1 MIMDQ
6 LAQRIKQVSN
16 ELKGYVETR
25 IELLI
30 LNLSEKGTL
39 WLGDLIQHTFNLVIL
54 GTGLLFGL
62 IALGFY
68 LGELLNSMP
77 AGFGIIGGFLFLVGL
92 ILILS
97 KPKSISR
104 KIQSQIMHDVI
115 EALDAKKDTEEIKF
129 LEENKNRES

>member
-1 MIMDQ
+1 MDQ

-30 LNLSEKGTL
+30 LNLSDKGTL

-68 LGELLNSMP
+68 LGELFNSMP
-77 AGFGIIGGFLFLVGL
+77 AGFGLIGGILVLIGL

-97 KPKSISR
+97 KPKNISR

-115 EALDAKKDTEEIKF
+115 EALDGKKDTEEIKF

>member
-1 MIMDQ
+1 MDQ
-6 LAQRIKQVSN
+6 LTQRIKQVSN

-30 LNLSEKGTL
+30 LNLSDKGTL

-129 LEENKNRES
+129 LEENKNREL

>member
-30 LNLSEKGTL
+30 LNLSDKGTL

>member
-1 MIMDQ
+1 MDQ

-30 LNLSEKGTL
+30 LNLSDKGTL

>member
-1 MIMDQ
+1 MDQ
-6 LAQRIKQVSN
+6 LGQRIKQVSN
-16 ELKGYVETR
+16 EFKDYVETR

-39 WLGDLIQHTFNLVIL
+39 LLGDMIQHTFNMIIL

-92 ILILS
+92 ILIMS
-97 KPKSISR
+97 KPKKYIQENSIS
-104 KIQSQIMHDVI
+104 DY
-115 EALDAKKDTEEIKF
+115 A
-129 LEENKNRES
+129 

>member
-1 MIMDQ
+1 MDQ

-30 LNLSEKGTL
+30 LNLSDKGTL
-39 WLGDLIQHTFNLVIL
+39 WLGDLIQHTFNLIIL

-77 AGFGIIGGFLFLVGL
+77 VGFGIIGGFLFLVGL

-97 KPKSISR
+97 KPKNISR

>member
-1 MIMDQ
+1 MDQ
-6 LAQRIKQVSN
+6 LTQRIKQVSN

-30 LNLSEKGTL
+30 LNLSDKGTL

>member
-1 MIMDQ
+1 MDQ
-6 LAQRIKQVSN
+6 LSQRIKQVSN

-30 LNLSEKGTL
+30 LNLSDKATL

-77 AGFGIIGGFLFLVGL
+77 AGFGIIGATLFLVGL
-92 ILILS
+92 LLLLA
-97 KPKSISR
+97 KPKNISR
-104 KIQSQIMHDVI
+104 KIQNIIMEDVI
-115 EALDAKKDTEEIKF
+115 DVLESKKEKESLKF
-129 LEENKNRES
+129 LEEKKSKEQ

>member
-1 MIMDQ
+1 MDQ
-6 LAQRIKQVSN
+6 LGQRIKQVSN
-16 ELKGYVETR
+16 ELKDYVETR

-30 LNLSEKGTL
+30 LNLSDKGTL
-39 WLGDLIQHTFNLVIL
+39 WLGDLIQHTFNFIVL

-77 AGFGIIGGFLFLVGL
+77 LGFAIIGGILFLVGL
-92 ILILS
+92 ILMLV

-104 KIQSQIMHDVI
+104 KIQTQIMHDVI
-115 EALDAKKDTEEIKF
+115 EALESKKEDDIKL
-129 LEENKNRES
+129 LEEKEHKER

>member
-30 LNLSEKGTL
+30 LNLSDKGTL

-97 KPKSISR
+97 KPKVYPENSITDYAR
-104 KIQSQIMHDVI
+104 R
-115 EALDAKKDTEEIKF
+115 
-129 LEENKNRES
+129 N

>member
-1 MIMDQ
+1 VIMDQ

-30 LNLSEKGTL
+30 LNLSDKGTL

>member
-1 MIMDQ
+1 MDQ
-6 LAQRIKQVSN
+6 LGQRIKQVSN

-30 LNLSEKGTL
+30 LNLSDKGTL

-77 AGFGIIGGFLFLVGL
+77 AGFGIIGVLLFLLGL
-92 ILILS
+92 ILMIA
-97 KPKSISR
+97 KPKNVSR
-104 KIQSQIMHDVI
+104 KIQAQIMKDVI
-115 EALDAKKDTEEIKF
+115 DALESKKDHQNINF
-129 LEENKNRES
+129 LEEKKSEEQ

>member
-1 MIMDQ
+1 MDQ

>member
-1 MIMDQ
+1 MDQ

-16 ELKGYVETR
+16 ELKDYVETR

-30 LNLSEKGTL
+30 LNLSDKGTL
-39 WLGDLIQHTFNLVIL
+39 WLGDLIQQTFHLVIL

-97 KPKSISR
+97 KPKNISR

-115 EALDAKKDTEEIKF
+115 EALDAKKDIEEIKF

>member
-1 MIMDQ
+1 MDQ
-6 LAQRIKQVSN
+6 FCQRIKQVSN
-16 ELKGYVETR
+16 EFKDYVETR

-39 WLGDLIQHTFNLVIL
+39 LLGDMIQHTFNMIIL

-92 ILILS
+92 ILIMS
-97 KPKSISR
+97 KPKNISR
-104 KIQSQIMHDVI
+104 KIQSQIMHEVI

-129 LEENKNRES
+129 LEETKNREA

>member
-1 MIMDQ
+1 MDQ
-6 LAQRIKQVSN
+6 LGQRIKQVSN
-16 ELKGYVETR
+16 EFKDYVETR

-39 WLGDLIQHTFNLVIL
+39 LLGDMIQHTFNMIIL

-97 KPKSISR
+97 KPKNISR
-104 KIQSQIMHDVI
+104 KIQSQIMHEVI

-129 LEENKNRES
+129 LEETKNREA

>member
-1 MIMDQ
+1 MDQ
-6 LAQRIKQVSN
+6 LGKRIKQVSN

-30 LNLSEKGTL
+30 LNLSDKSTL
-39 WLGDLIQHTFNLVIL
+39 WIGNFIQHSFNFLIL

-68 LGELLNSMP
+68 LGELLNCVP
-77 AGFGIIGGFLFLVGL
+77 LGFAIIGGFLFLIGL
-92 ILILS
+92 LLLLI
-97 KPKSISR
+97 KPKGISR

-115 EALDAKKDTEEIKF
+115 EALEGKKENEDIKF
-129 LEENKNRES
+129 LEDKQNKEI